1 MAKGALTELD
11 KRNRLFI
18 KILWI
23 MLAFS
28 IVTDIMIGLGMNII
42 LMLVGIGGTSCA
54 VATFMTYKR
63 IWVTSIKYFIACI
76 VTLIVVMLI
85 VFDPN
90 PVISTYFLVY
100 VNLAIMALYA
110 DYKTIIFTGVLG
122 AGVSTYIFMIPEY
135 GDQLFAGD
143 SLLYLYLYLGFAT
156 AALAFGANF
165 SQRLQKQVNE
175 RQQETL
181 EAKKVAD
188 HLLEQLKTSVLT
200 LDQFS
205 NNQQEGVRTT
215 GEISKEVTL
224 SFTEMTSSIE
234 AQTGS
239 VMRVNETTQT
249 INQTVGTLLDGTR
262 ELQNYAAEN
271 TRLTE
276 QSSTQMGVLS
286 ADVENVHQMMGST
299 VEMMQKL
306 NSDNERI
313 SSIVSVIQELA
324 EQTNLL
330 ALNAAIEAARAG
342 EHGRGFAV
350 VSDEVR
356 KLADSSRKAAAEIDG
371 ILSNIRSQISG
382 LHGQVVHGQTAV
394 ATSRT
399 VSQEVSDLI
408 EQIHENMERMKEH
421 TDRVGESSNHLH
433 VQQNDMVDSMSH
445 IAGITQENMASVEDM
460 HQNMRTQDSK
470 MTDMISDYAKLD
482 QLITSMKKLVAA
494 S

>member
-1 MAKGALTELD
+1 MVKGALTELD
-11 KRNRLFI
+11 KRNRLLI

-23 MLAFS
+23 MLALS
-28 IVTDIMIGLGMNII
+28 VATDIMIGLEMNMI
-42 LMLVGIGGTSCA
+42 LQLVGVGGATCA
-54 VATFMTYKR
+54 VATFMTYRR
-63 IWVTSIKYFIACI
+63 IWVASVKYFIACI

-85 VFDPN
+85 LSDPN

-122 AGVSTYIFMIPEY
+122 AGVSTYMFMIPEY
-135 GDQLFAGD
+135 RDGLFPGD
-143 SLLYLYLYLGFAT
+143 SLLYLYLYLVFAT

-165 SQRLQKQVNE
+165 SQRLQKQVTE
-175 RQQETL
+175 KQQETL
-181 EAKKVAD
+181 QAKKVAD
-188 HLLEQLKTSVLT
+188 HLFEQLKASVLM

-205 NNQQEGVRTT
+205 NSQQDGVRTT

-239 VMRVNETTQT
+239 VMRVNESTHI
-249 INQTVGTLLDGTR
+249 INQAVSTLLDGTR

-276 QSSTQMGVLS
+276 QSSTQMGELS
-286 ADVENVHQMMGST
+286 DDVENVHQMMGNT

-356 KLADSSRKAAAEIDG
+356 KLADSSRNAAAEIDG

-394 ATSRT
+394 ATSSMVT
-399 VSQEVSDLI
+399 QEVSLLI
-408 EQIHENMERMKEH
+408 KQIHENMERMKEH
-421 TDRVGESSNHLH
+421 TDIVGESSNHLH
-433 VQQNDMVDSMSH
+433 VQQSDMVDSMSH

-460 HQNMRTQDSK
+460 HQNMRAQDSK
-470 MTDMISDYAKLD
+470 MTEMINDYTKLD
-482 QLITSMKKLVAA
+482 QLITDMKKLVAT